1 MPAATGRTV
10 VVALDGPAGAG
21 KSTVGRAVARVLGF
35 VFVETGKLYR
45 AVGLK
50 ALRER
55 VPLADA
61 GALAAMCAR
70 TAIAY
75 EFRGGSPTV
84 FLDGENVT
92 DRLGGPEVAEAASA
106 VSAYPEVRAA
116 LLPIQRKL
124 AEGRGV
130 VMEGRDIATVV
141 FPDARYK
148 FFLDA
153 SLSERARRRRLDL
166 EALGIGMSEADVAAD
181 LAARDARDTSR
192 ATAPLACAPDAEY
205 LETTAR
211 GFDDVVAAIV
221 ERVRAGEGMNG
232 GL

>member
-1 MPAATGRTV
+1 LPPVTGKTV

-21 KSTVGRAVARVLGF
+21 KSTVGRAVARALGF

-50 ALRER
+50 ASRER
-55 VPLADA
+55 VSLGDA
-61 GALAAMCAR
+61 AALAAACAR
-70 TAIAY
+70 TTIAY
-75 EFRGGSPTV
+75 ELRDGVPAV
-84 FLDGENVT
+84 FLDGEDVT
-92 DRLGGPEVAEAASA
+92 DKLGGPEAAEAASA

-166 EALGIGMSEADVAAD
+166 EALGIRMSEADVAAD

-192 ATAPLACAPDAEY
+192 ATAPLTRAADAEY
-205 LETTAR
+205 LDTTAME
-211 GFDDVVAAIV
+211 FDDVVAAIV
-221 ERVRAGEGMNG
+221 GRVRAGEGMNDG
-232 GL
+232 F